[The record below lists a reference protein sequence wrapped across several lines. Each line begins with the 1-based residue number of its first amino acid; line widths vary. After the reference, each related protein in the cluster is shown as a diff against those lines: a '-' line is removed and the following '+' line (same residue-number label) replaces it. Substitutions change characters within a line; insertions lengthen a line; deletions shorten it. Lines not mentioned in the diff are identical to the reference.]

1 MEFWSKGL
9 GNRTVSLRL
18 SAGEAV
24 KSGDRLYVQGRT
36 EEPVVWD
43 YIMPLRGA
51 DFTEFFT
58 LLRDPRVAKYLY
70 QSPHRWRLYRTLL
83 VGGTRFLWL
92 LVCFLVVGRRRPVPE
107 EPTIVV
113 PPPSKR
119 RSREGRSTADSLA
132 RLSARRTRREVTPV
146 DAVDDLG
153 EEGENGD
160 DDEDGED
167 EGSPRSLEVA
177 EG

>member
-24 KSGDRLYVQGRT
+24 KSGDRLYVRGRT

-51 DFTEFFT
+51 DFAEFFA
-58 LLRDPRVAKYLY
+58 LLRDPRVAEYLFR
-70 QSPHRWRLYRTLL
+70 SPHRWRLYRTLL
-83 VGGTRFLWL
+83 VGGMRFVWL
-92 LVCFLVVGRRRPVPE
+92 LGGFVVVGRRRPVPE

-119 RSREGRSTADSLA
+119 RSRGGIYAADSLGRRAA
-132 RLSARRTRREVTPV
+132 RGAGR
-146 DAVDDLG
+146 AVDPVGDDS
-153 EEGENGD
+153 EEG
-160 DDEDGED
+160 DGIE
-167 EGSPRSLEVA
+167 EGASFESLDTA
-177 EG
+177 ER